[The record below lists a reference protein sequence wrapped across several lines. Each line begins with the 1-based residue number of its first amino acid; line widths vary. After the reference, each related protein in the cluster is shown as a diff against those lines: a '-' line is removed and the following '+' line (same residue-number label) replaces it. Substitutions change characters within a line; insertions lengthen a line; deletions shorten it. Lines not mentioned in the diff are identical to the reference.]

1 MGYWMSSTYK
11 PMTYDLS
18 RRYAVCSMRLAAIV
32 IFVVEVDV
40 LHWQEICMSE
50 LRPSPDV

>member
-11 PMTYDLS
+11 PIYDLS